1 MDYINN
7 VIKFCEMSF
16 REWFIMTGFFQKL
29 LRKEDPSVYQ
39 VKDAHLNRTL
49 KVKDF
54 LALGVGTIV
63 STSIFTL
70 PGVVA
75 AQHTGP
81 AVALSFLFAAIVA
94 GLISFA
100 YAEMSSAMPFAGSA
114 YSWINVVFGEVFG
127 WIAGWALLAEYFIAV
142 AFVAS
147 GFSANLRGLVSPL
160 GIELPKALSNTF
172 GTDGGV
178 IDLVAAI
185 VILLTAL
192 LLARGASSAARIE
205 NILVV
210 LKVLAILLFIVVGLT
225 VVQGSNY
232 VPFIPEYKAT
242 EAGAFG
248 GWQGIYAGVSMIF
261 LAYIGFDSIAANSAE
276 AINPQK
282 TMPRGILGSLLI
294 AVILFVAVALVL
306 VGMFK
311 YSDYAN
317 NAEPVGWALRQSGFG
332 VVAAIVQ
339 AISVIGMFTAL
350 IGMMLAGSRLL
361 YSFGRDGLL
370 PSWLGKL
377 NNKQL
382 PNRSLFILT
391 IIAVIIGSMFPF
403 AFLAQLISAGT
414 LVAFM
419 FVSLG
424 MFGLRPREGK
434 DIPVP
439 AFKMPFYP
447 VLPIVAFISVAIVF
461 WGLSGEAKLYTLIW
475 FIIGLLIYLIYG
487 ISHSKKHKSTKS

>member
-1 MDYINN
+1 MKD
-7 VIKFCEMSF
+7 
-16 REWFIMTGFFQKL
+16 FFNKIFK
-29 LRKEDPSVYQ
+29 RAEPSVYQ

-49 KVKDF
+49 RVKDF

-81 AVALSFLFAAIVA
+81 AVALSFLLAAVVA
-94 GLISFA
+94 GLVSFA

-127 WIAGWALLAEYFIAV
+127 WVAGWALLAEYFIAV

-160 GIELPKALSNTF
+160 GLELPKSLSNTL
-172 GTDGGV
+172 GNDGGV
-178 IDLVAAI
+178 IDIVAAI
-185 VILLTAL
+185 VIILTTC
-192 LLARGASSAARIE
+192 LLAYGVSAAARIE

-210 LKVLAILLFIVVGLT
+210 IKVLAVLLFIVVGLT
-225 VVQGSNY
+225 VIDFSNY
-232 VPFIPEYKAT
+232 VPFIPEHKVT
-242 EAGAFG
+242 ETGSFG

-294 AVILFVAVALVL
+294 AVVLFVAVSLVL
-306 VGMFK
+306 VGMFT
-311 YSDYAN
+311 YSAYAG

-361 YSFGRDGLL
+361 YSFGRDGFL
-370 PSWLGKL
+370 PS
-377 NNKQL
+377 
-382 PNRSLFILT
+382 
-391 IIAVIIGSMFPF
+391 
-403 AFLAQLISAGT
+403 
-414 LVAFM
+414 LV
-419 FVSLG
+419 
-424 MFGLRPREGK
+424 RQIK
-434 DIPVP
+434 
-439 AFKMPFYP
+439 
-447 VLPIVAFISVAIVF
+447 
-461 WGLSGEAKLYTLIW
+461 
-475 FIIGLLIYLIYG
+475 
-487 ISHSKKHKSTKS
+487 